1 MCLFHLLYIYT
12 FEFYSEHIPY
22 FAFFA
27 VTTITATA
35 ATTGVDGRSGT
46 RPSTTASIPAAE
58 T

>member
-1 MCLFHLLYIYT
+1 MFVSFIVYT